1 MSLQE
6 SKQHHLNSVQAAN
19 AMYNE
24 IDLLTRQ
31 LREAENRY
39 KRAQQTVKDYDDEW
53 ERQKQDNQGVNVISF
68 SLMKAEVEKLRD
80 FGKMKDEA
88 KRRVE
93 VQRDRALTDAKV
105 ANEWW
110 DDSRMELERL
120 VRENDALRAQN
131 KLQAADNLRLVQSN
145 NALIADLTKEK
156 RKSHAAETL
165 ITEWAVKRDAT
176 TSW

>member
-1 MSLQE
+1 MNLEQ
-6 SKQHHLNSVQAAN
+6 SKQQHLNIVQAAN
-19 AMYNE
+19 AQYTE
-24 IDLLTRQ
+24 IEMLTRQ
-31 LREAENRY
+31 LKKTEEQ
-39 KRAQQTVKDYDDEW
+39 RAKYASVVNDYDEEW